1 MSVERKAP
9 LTAATGAGAGVP
21 VGHHLVAEYFGCDP
35 ILLDTAASLEQVLM
49 SAAEVSGTHVLGS
62 LVREFQP
69 HGVTCMLV
77 LAESHLSIHTWP
89 ECRYAAVDFFSCG
102 GAPRSGVLD
111 LLGTGLGASSVT
123 HLTLVR
129 GSNLGLAP
137 SAELQRFRTRT
148 SGSGGP

>member
-1 MSVERKAP
+1 MSVERSTP
-9 LTAATGAGAGVP
+9 LRAATSVRAGIP

-35 ILLDTAASLEQVLM
+35 ILLDTAASLESVLV
-49 SAAEVSGTHVLGS
+49 SAAEVSGSHVLGS

-102 GAPRSGVLD
+102 STPPSGVLD
-111 LLGTGLGASSVT
+111 VLGTGLGASSVS
-123 HLTLVR
+123 HLRLIR
-129 GSNLGLAP
+129 GSNLRVSLP
-137 SAELQRFRTRT
+137 S
-148 SGSGGP
+148 